1 MIQFHNKHKKSY
13 FYNMSF
19 AQLDLFGLPVV
30 PKPTK
35 KSIAESK
42 NSTNSNEGEVKSKRG
57 RKPKPKLIDD
67 APKVKSKRGRKPF
80 NEVYADVDLINVPTD
95 EKLAEKL
102 YYPISEVAGWFNI
115 TISQLR
121 FWTNEFTILQP
132 RKNRKGDRLYRPE
145 DIKNLKIIYYLL
157 RVRKLSI
164 EGTKDYLKANQ
175 HKIET
180 QFQLQESLQK
190 LKAFLLELKANL

>member
-1 MIQFHNKHKKSY
+1 
-13 FYNMSF
+13 MSF

-35 KSIAESK
+35 KSHAK
-42 NSTNSNEGEVKSKRG
+42 TNNTTTAIEGETKSKRG
-57 RKPKPKLIDD
+57 RKPKPKLVEEI
-67 APKVKSKRGRKPF
+67 PKIKSKRGRKPY

-95 EKLAEKL
+95 EKLSEKL
-102 YYPISEVAGWFNI
+102 YYPISEVSSWFNI

-190 LKAFLLELKANL
+190 FKAFLLELKANL

>member
-1 MIQFHNKHKKSY
+1 
-13 FYNMSF
+13 MSF

-35 KSIAESK
+35 KSHAK
-42 NSTNSNEGEVKSKRG
+42 TNHSTTAIEGEVKSKRG
-57 RKPKPKLIDD
+57 RKPKPKVVEET
-67 APKVKSKRGRKPF
+67 AKVKNKRGRKPY

-95 EKLAEKL
+95 EKLIEKL
-102 YYPISEVAGWFNI
+102 YYSISEVAGWFNI

-157 RVRKLSI
+157 RVRKLSV

-175 HKIET
+175 YKIET

>member
-1 MIQFHNKHKKSY
+1 
-13 FYNMSF
+13 MSF
-19 AQLDLFGLPVV
+19 AQLDLFGLPVE
-30 PKPTK
+30 PKPAK
-35 KSIAESK
+35 KPIAKPEK
-42 NSTNSNEGEVKSKRG
+42 VYAEPIEALKSKRG
-57 RKPKPKLIDD
+57 RKPKPASVNDVK
-67 APKVKSKRGRKPF
+67 KVKSKRGRKPF
-80 NEVYADVDLINVPTD
+80 NEVYADVDLINVPD
-95 EKLAEKL
+95 EAQLNQKL
-102 YYPISEVAGWFNI
+102 YYSISEVAGWFNI

-145 DIKNLKIIYYLL
+145 DIKNLKTIYYLL

-164 EGTKDYLKANQ
+164 EGSKDYLKANQ

>member
-1 MIQFHNKHKKSY
+1 
-13 FYNMSF
+13 MSL
-19 AQLDLFGLPVV
+19 AQLDLFGFPIE
-30 PKPTK
+30 PKSAK
-35 KSIAESK
+35 KSIAKANRNNPLKEV
-42 NSTNSNEGEVKSKRG
+42 EVKSKRG
-57 RKPKPKLIDD
+57 RKPKPKVVDNT
-67 APKVKSKRGRKPF
+67 PKVKSKRGRKPY
-80 NEVYADVDLINVPTD
+80 NEVYADVDLINVPTE
-95 EKLAEKL
+95 EKLSEKL

-132 RKNRKGDRLYRPE
+132 RKNKKGDRLYRPE

-190 LKAFLLELKANL
+190 LKTFLLDLKANL